1 MSRQLEINGVS
12 WCSCEFNT
20 SCWFWGLAFRSVVLD
35 TDHQFFS
42 QKKEKKILMYSI
54 SKHQFCV
61 CNPLVLHEKS
71 VSVPSSNHPCKART
85 PAHLTG
91 IIVEKH
97 TGPAACSCP
106 SRAPASYSS
115 LEDKMFSCGPKAQTH
130 FPLWGPRD
138 QPAHTKPLSPIPK
151 GWERHMG

>member
-1 MSRQLEINGVS
+1 M
-12 WCSCEFNT
+12 
-20 SCWFWGLAFRSVVLD
+20 LD

-106 SRAPASYSS
+106 SRTPASYSR

-130 FPLWGPRD
+130 FPVRSQGPACTY
-138 QPAHTKPLSPIPK
+138 QTTVTHTK
-151 GWERHMG
+151 GMGKTHGIRLVRAQATFIVASSFLAFI